1 VRHQQKEEQEAEIGK
16 KTTTTTNEVF
26 LREDLIIL
34 HMKYIMNEIY
44 SQVLMWM
51 VL

>member
-26 LREDLIIL
+26 LREDLIMYRLFIL
-34 HMKYIMNEIY
+34 
-44 SQVLMWM
+44 
-51 VL
+51 